1 MTIPQ
6 LTAMVRKANS
16 GIDDISWNIL
26 GQTYVPKSLGPSSF
40 SWHATFPPGTFV
52 PPHIHHT
59 QDEFIYVLEGTL
71 DLFLDGADSKAGP
84 GDLVCMP
91 QGIAHGIFNK
101 SEQPAKCLFWV
112 SPTAMLWELFQ
123 KIDKVPDPEEVVR
136 LAALHEIT
144 FLPPPPGA

>member
-1 MTIPQ
+1 MTLPQ
-6 LTAMVRKANS
+6 LQASVRKANS

-26 GQTYVPKSLGPSSF
+26 GQTYVPKSLSPSSF

-71 DLFLDGADSKAGP
+71 DLFLDGAETKADP

-91 QGIAHGIFNK
+91 QGIPHGIFNK
-101 SEQPAKCLFWV
+101 SDQPAKCLFWV

-123 KIDKVPDPEEVVR
+123 KIDKVPDPEEVIR
-136 LAALHEIT
+136 LAAQHEIT